1 MCLCLCLGEC
11 EAGGSK
17 PLYLSISALLSSSSS
32 PHFSSHTHTL
42 SLSLS
47 LSLSSLWLYS
57 QSLPFLTF
65 STLLLLLHQS
75 LRFSLPPTM
84 AATSLISLVCI
95 ANPSEPGGNSLRLL
109 GPSRTLFLR
118 RRSKRFLILH
128 VTIAP
133 PRNRILALIWDR
145 RCAFLFCLDYCFSE

>member
-1 MCLCLCLGEC
+1 MV
-11 EAGGSK
+11 SK
-17 PLYLSISALLSSSSS
+17 PLYLSFSALLSSSSS
-32 PHFSSHTHTL
+32 PHFSSLTHTHTHTVT
-42 SLSLS
+42 LS

-65 STLLLLLHQS
+65 STLLHQS

-84 AATSLISLVCI
+84 AATSLISSVYI

-109 GPSRTLFLR
+109 EPSRTLFLR

-128 VTIAP
+128 VTITP
-133 PRNRILALIWDR
+133 RRNRILALI
-145 RCAFLFCLDYCFSE
+145 

>member
-1 MCLCLCLGEC
+1 MVLN
-11 EAGGSK
+11 
-17 PLYLSISALLSSSSS
+17 LSISQSLPFYLH
-32 PHFSSHTHTL
+32 PHPHISLHTHTHTH
-42 SLSLS
+42 SLS

-133 PRNRILALIWDR
+133 RRNRILALI
-145 RCAFLFCLDYCFSE
+145 